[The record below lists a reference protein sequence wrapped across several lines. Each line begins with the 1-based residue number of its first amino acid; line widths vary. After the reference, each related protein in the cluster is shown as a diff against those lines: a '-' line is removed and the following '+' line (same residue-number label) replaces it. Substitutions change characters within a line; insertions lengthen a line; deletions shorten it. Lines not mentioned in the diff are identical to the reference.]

1 MLYSVFLVVII
12 SFSFFI
18 SILIGPKLID
28 SRWLVDRIS
37 RSREILSSSSLT
49 FCFAR
54 WMNQCRSYTF
64 WFAIYSRWSHGG
76 CEYSAN
82 ISVGYIYFTGRG
94 TATRLQNKH
103 IVSEASAVYYGRYFQ
118 ALETLEGLGCLLD
131 WVTNFCSDFFF
142 FLFLFFRKLCII
154 KLFTNLNAIH
164 FQIYTLWNLIIHGM
178 LHCNKIFS
186 FEIDEIKYVYLMK
199 YYIIIIYRNF
209 YRD

>member
-1 MLYSVFLVVII
+1 MYDIIHDRKRYFLLYSIFLVVII

-54 WMNQCRSYTF
+54 WMNQCRTHSDSR
-64 WFAIYSRWSHGG
+64 YSRWSHGG

-82 ISVGYIYFTGRG
+82 ISVRYIYFTGRG
-94 TATRLQNKH
+94 TTTRLQNKH
-103 IVSEASAVYYGRYFQ
+103 IVSEASVVYYGRYLQ
-118 ALETLEGLGCLLD
+118 ALETLEDLGCLLD

-142 FLFLFFRKLCII
+142 FF
-154 KLFTNLNAIH
+154 
-164 FQIYTLWNLIIHGM
+164 
-178 LHCNKIFS
+178 
-186 FEIDEIKYVYLMK
+186 
-199 YYIIIIYRNF
+199 
-209 YRD
+209 